1 MSQQGKPMS
10 TTTTGTT
17 SSQNPRTQN
26 KIPKEV
32 YTIIEVDDIGYPTAP
47 TKAVKK
53 FRTICGVLG
62 RRNFTILKDHIDLVP
77 QEEKEEAW
85 RQFKESFRYP
95 TEAEAGLKRQAIR
108 KMGNC
113 KEPSPAPDG
122 TGGYTGKQAEW
133 DKEDEA
139 AAESNTLQVL
149 ADIPVQRT
157 RNWAR
162 ARMKKNSDGTLS
174 FPNPEDQV
182 VYQKIVELNAE
193 RQASQ
198 EVSSQKREDDILTK
212 ALGNEEHRGRTR
224 GIGSNVPWK
233 FGFPQ
238 YAWQYK
244 KHKLSK
250 AQKAARIKAQLR
262 EELKEELREELTAEP
277 LGMEARM
284 EARIRDRST
293 DATPGPVVQV
303 SPTQRRSS
311 CASTETP
318 AEQPEGPAAVDHITE
333 PTSCTL
339 VVRVTPG
346 FAIPT
351 AEGQAFK
358 PTPKTRVHGAQ
369 LQAGNAKVQMDLVK
383 PDWVR
388 YTIPHPPNDEIL
400 TLGAA
405 RGTFIQWPKHSIEI
419 NITPRPAPSS
429 RPPPTRLHQTVV
441 SLPPAVEQRDE
452 HLQLQYDTDFGDDG
466 MEVDSRP
473 HLPPPAKRSKRAK
486 SSPPKLDTRKK
497 AAGTGRGKIKVPLAP
512 KKLDLGKAPV
522 APPKPL
528 AEFTLGMPLVGDD
541 ALFKMGPTCKELHE
555 YYMEKSNARRKNR
568 ETSMLGQHD
577 GQPFLGPTAFIAVDF
592 KDLWDLY
599 RVRAIDTNLLKC
611 YSLRHWILLVITPK
625 WSLVHYLN
633 SNIKPE
639 IYDWSAIESALNE
652 AWDQYVARGGRHKDG
667 HPKLGHKK
675 DFPIRQQDGDQCGF
689 HVCHNMRS
697 FAEKVTLLD
706 PEVLMHVG
714 GLERKMDVND
724 IYVNGLW
731 M

>member
-1 MSQQGKPMS
+1 
-10 TTTTGTT
+10 
-17 SSQNPRTQN
+17 
-26 KIPKEV
+26 
-32 YTIIEVDDIGYPTAP
+32 
-47 TKAVKK
+47 
-53 FRTICGVLG
+53 
-62 RRNFTILKDHIDLVP
+62 
-77 QEEKEEAW
+77 
-85 RQFKESFRYP
+85 
-95 TEAEAGLKRQAIR
+95 
-108 KMGNC
+108 MGNC
-113 KEPSPAPDG
+113 WKNFKTTLVTVYVLNPAQPEPFVKYPFITKPVWDEFHAAKSMNESREKSQTYRDLQARNLDPHRLG
-122 TGGYTGKQAEW
+122 TGGYAGKQAEW

-139 AAESNTLQVL
+139 AAESNTQPVL
-149 ADIPVQRT
+149 GDIPVQRA

-162 ARMKKNSDGTLS
+162 ARVKKNRDGTLS
-174 FPNPEDQV
+174 FPNPEDQA

-198 EVSSQKREDDILTK
+198 E
-212 ALGNEEHRGRTR
+212 
-224 GIGSNVPWK
+224 
-233 FGFPQ
+233 
-238 YAWQYK
+238 
-244 KHKLSK
+244 
-250 AQKAARIKAQLR
+250 
-262 EELKEELREELTAEP
+262 
-277 LGMEARM
+277 
-284 EARIRDRST
+284 
-293 DATPGPVVQV
+293 
-303 SPTQRRSS
+303 
-311 CASTETP
+311 
-318 AEQPEGPAAVDHITE
+318 E

-339 VVRVTPG
+339 VIRVTPG
-346 FAIPT
+346 FAIPA

-369 LQAGNAKVQMDLVK
+369 LQAGNAKVQVDLVK
-383 PDWVR
+383 PDWVG

-429 RPPPTRLHQTVV
+429 RPPPTRPHQTVV

-452 HLQLQYDTDFGDDG
+452 DLQLQYDTDFGDDG

-486 SSPPKLDTRKK
+486 SSPPKLDTRRK
-497 AAGTGRGKIKVPLAP
+497 AAGMGRGKIKVPLVP

-522 APPKPL
+522 APPKPP

-541 ALFKMGPTCKELHE
+541 ALFKMGPACKELHG

-611 YSLRHWILLVITPK
+611 YSLLTWKHVHRKAPHVALLDPAVDNETTLKNDRANMVAYIKDCLFARQDKDFIMCAYNQQRHWILLVITPK

-667 HPKLGHKK
+667 HPKLGHRK
-675 DFPIRQQDGDQCGF
+675 DFPIRQQVGDQCGF

-706 PEVLMHVG
+706 PEEFISRIPEINFEIIREELAQFI
-714 GLERKMDVND
+714 LDD
-724 IYVNGLW
+724 ILSPKGMFRVKS
-731 M
+731 

>member
-1 MSQQGKPMS
+1 
-10 TTTTGTT
+10 
-17 SSQNPRTQN
+17 
-26 KIPKEV
+26 
-32 YTIIEVDDIGYPTAP
+32 
-47 TKAVKK
+47 
-53 FRTICGVLG
+53 
-62 RRNFTILKDHIDLVP
+62 
-77 QEEKEEAW
+77 
-85 RQFKESFRYP
+85 
-95 TEAEAGLKRQAIR
+95 
-108 KMGNC
+108 MGNC
-113 KEPSPAPDG
+113 WKNFKTTLVTEYVLNPAQPEPFGKYPFITQPVWDEFHAAKSTKESQEKSQTYRDLQARNLHPHRLG
-122 TGGYTGKQAEW
+122 TGGYAGKQVEW

-139 AAESNTLQVL
+139 AVESNTPQVL
-149 ADIPVQRT
+149 ADIPVQRA

-162 ARMKKNSDGTLS
+162 ARVKKNSDGTLS
-174 FPNPEDQV
+174 FPNPEDQAM
-182 VYQKIVELNAE
+182 YQKI
-193 RQASQ
+193 
-198 EVSSQKREDDILTK
+198 
-212 ALGNEEHRGRTR
+212 
-224 GIGSNVPWK
+224 
-233 FGFPQ
+233 
-238 YAWQYK
+238 YK

-250 AQKAARIKAQLR
+250 AQKATCIKTQLR
-262 EELKEELREELTAEP
+262 EELKEELREELTAEL

-303 SPTQRRSS
+303 SPTQRRRNS
-311 CASTETP
+311 CASTEAP
-318 AEQPEGPAAVDHITE
+318 AEQPEGPAAVNHITE

-346 FAIPT
+346 FAIPA

-358 PTPKTRVHGAQ
+358 PTQETRVHGAQ
-369 LQAGNAKVQMDLVK
+369 LQAGNAKVQVDLVK
-383 PDWVR
+383 PDWVG

-429 RPPPTRLHQTVV
+429 RPPLTRPHQTVV

-452 HLQLQYDTDFGDDG
+452 DLQLQYDTDFGDDG

-486 SSPPKLDTRKK
+486 SSPPKLDTRRK

-522 APPKPL
+522 APPKPP
-528 AEFTLGMPLVGDD
+528 AKFTLGMPLVGDD
-541 ALFKMGPTCKELHE
+541 ALFKMGPACKELHG

-568 ETSMLGQHD
+568 ETSMLGQHE
-577 GQPFLGPTAFIAVDF
+577 GQLFLGPTAFIAVDF

-611 YSLRHWILLVITPK
+611 YFLLTWKHVHCKAPHVALLDPAVVNETTLKNDRANMVAYIKDCLFARQDKDFIMCAYNQQRHWILLVITPK

-652 AWDQYVARGGRHKDG
+652 AWDQYVARDGKHKDR

-675 DFPIRQQDGDQCGF
+675 DFPIRQQVGDQCGF
-689 HVCHNMRS
+689 HVYHNMRS

-706 PEVLMHVG
+706 PEEFISRIPEINFEIIREEIAQFIL
-714 GLERKMDVND
+714 DD
-724 IYVNGLW
+724 ILSPKGMFRVKS
-731 M
+731 

>member
-1 MSQQGKPMS
+1 MSQQGEPMS
-10 TTTTGTT
+10 TTTIGTT
-17 SSQNPRTQN
+17 SSRNPRTQN

-32 YTIIEVDDIGYPTAP
+32 YTITEVDDVGYPTAP
-47 TKAVKK
+47 TKVVKK
-53 FRTICGVLG
+53 FPTICGVLG

-108 KMGNC
+108 NMGNC
-113 KEPSPAPDG
+113 WKNFKTTLVTEYVLNLAQPEPFGKYAFITQPVWDEFHAAKSTKESREKNQTYHDLQARNLHPHRLG

-139 AAESNTLQVL
+139 AAESNTPQVL
-149 ADIPVQRT
+149 ADIPVQRA

-162 ARMKKNSDGTLS
+162 TRVKKNSDGTLS
-174 FPNPEDQV
+174 FPNPEDQA

-198 EVSSQKREDDILTK
+198 EVCPQKREDDILTK

-262 EELKEELREELTAEP
+262 EELKEELREELTAEL
-277 LGMEARM
+277 LGIEAQI

-293 DATPGPVVQV
+293 DATPGPIVQV
-303 SPTQRRSS
+303 SPTQRHSS
-311 CASTETP
+311 CASTEAP
-318 AEQPEGPAAVDHITE
+318 AEQPEGPATVDHITE

-346 FAIPT
+346 FAIPA

-358 PTPKTRVHGAQ
+358 PTQETRVHGAQ
-369 LQAGNAKVQMDLVK
+369 LQAGNAKVQVDLVK
-383 PDWVR
+383 PDWVG

-419 NITPRPAPSS
+419 NITPRLAPSS
-429 RPPPTRLHQTVV
+429 RPPPTRPHQTVV
-441 SLPPAVEQRDE
+441 SLPSAVEQRDE
-452 HLQLQYDTDFGDDG
+452 DLQLQYDTDFGDDG

-486 SSPPKLDTRKK
+486 SSPPKLDTRRK

-528 AEFTLGMPLVGDD
+528 AKFILGMPLVGDD
-541 ALFKMGPTCKELHE
+541 ALFKMGPACKELHR
-555 YYMEKSNARRKNR
+555 YMEKSNARRKNR

-611 YSLRHWILLVITPK
+611 YSLLTWKH
-625 WSLVHYLN
+625 VHR
-633 SNIKPE
+633 KAPH
-639 IYDWSAIESALNE
+639 
-652 AWDQYVARGGRHKDG
+652 VA
-667 HPKLGHKK
+667 
-675 DFPIRQQDGDQCGF
+675 
-689 HVCHNMRS
+689 
-697 FAEKVTLLD
+697 LLD
-706 PEVLMHVG
+706 PAV
-714 GLERKMDVND
+714 VNETTLKND
-724 IYVNGLW
+724 RANIVAYIKDCLFARQDKDFIMCAYN
-731 M
+731 